1 MINALDI
8 STSGLVAQRIRLNAI
23 SSNMANM
30 STLRNENGE
39 VEPYQA
45 RFPIFQTSDEVTT
58 PYGTSGV
65 EVAAIETEQ
74 VEPNYKFQPNHPLA
88 IKEGKWKG
96 YVAYPNI
103 NMVNEFVDALEATRA
118 YEANIGVIEAT
129 KSMGNQTL
137 KIVG

>member
-23 SSNMANM
+23 SSNLANM
-30 STLRNENGE
+30 SSLRNENGE

-45 RFPIFQTSDEVTT
+45 RFPIFETSDQVTT
-58 PYGTSGV
+58 PYGASGV
-65 EVAAIETEQ
+65 EVASIETEQ
-74 VEPNYKFQPNHPLA
+74 VEPSYKFQPNHPLA

-137 KIVG
+137 RIVG